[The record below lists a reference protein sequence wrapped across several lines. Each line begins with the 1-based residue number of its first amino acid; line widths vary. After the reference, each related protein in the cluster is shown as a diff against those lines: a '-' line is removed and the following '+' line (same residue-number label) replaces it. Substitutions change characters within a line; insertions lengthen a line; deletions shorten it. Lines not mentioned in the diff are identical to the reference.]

1 MIETLK
7 TLQRAFRLDGR
18 QPEPKAPS
26 PNALNFPTAIFDGG
40 LSKGW
45 PRQRLTPVVPFL
57 SLLIDTLREKHP
69 DLDAAIKGHNAT
81 EQFRILC
88 RAAGMDDIPPKAGV
102 EALSLH
108 LLIHLEHGDTLKTVR
123 ENFPD
128 AYQRAVDAQGGD
140 LNPLKFTVRLLEE
153 FGIQDRNYPGCYEAL
168 KAQVCGVRPGVNLS
182 HAPSYK
188 FLML

>member
-1 MIETLK
+1 MAMIAYLRQK
-7 TLQRAFRLDGR
+7 FGRAGR
-18 QPEPKAPS
+18 TQEAAPKPD
-26 PNALNFPTAIFDGG
+26 ALLFSSAIFDGG
-40 LSKGW
+40 LSKDR

-123 ENFPD
+123 ENFP
-128 AYQRAVDAQGGD
+128 AAWQRAVDAQGGD
-140 LNPLKFTVRLLEE
+140 INPLKFTVRLLEE
-153 FGIQDRNYPGCYEAL
+153 FGIQDRNYPECFNAL
-168 KAQVCGVRPGVNLS
+168 KEKVCEIRPGVNLNR
-182 HAPSYK
+182 APS
-188 FLML
+188 